1 LTRHLHSSTRTT
13 GRGGSFCSEAAPET
27 ANQYFYVASV
37 ETSQKEI
44 LGALEEATSSKW
56 TVTDTS
62 TDSEISE
69 AVKTLGIG
77 DFSGA
82 FMLVRDTSYANTP
95 GLRANYVKDEK
106 LANGLLGL
114 MKQSVKDS
122 VIQVVDKL

>member
-1 LTRHLHSSTRTT
+1 M
-13 GRGGSFCSEAAPET
+13 
-27 ANQYFYVASV
+27 
-37 ETSQKEI
+37 
-44 LGALEEATSSKW
+44 EEATSSKW

-62 TDSEISE
+62 TDCEISE
-69 AVKTLGIG
+69 AVKKLGVG

-82 FMLVRDTSYANTP
+82 FTLVRGTSYTNTP
-95 GLRANYVKDEK
+95 GLRANYAKDEK